1 MADRL
6 AAPSAETNPAVAIGA
21 PPPSEVRGLHSI
33 YWRMLIGMTLLIAV
47 LVVAQAGAVLWLI
60 NRGEQ
65 GSDRLSAVT
74 QRAAAHVN
82 ESLGRDPSADVLR
95 LLQEI
100 SPTDRLFAITIDGR
114 VFGADPGGELA
125 AQVASDLAR
134 TTGRELP
141 RTWQRSPYR
150 AAPILSSDRLVG
162 LVGVMPP
169 TTIERYGPA
178 LAIVTLIVMFGG
190 AILGTAVIIG
200 PLRAR
205 LRNLT
210 AVARQLGSG
219 DFTARAK
226 QEGSD
231 EVTELATAF
240 NQLVDELAKRA
251 RRLRASD
258 AARKQL
264 LADVSHELKTPVT
277 TIRGYL
283 ETLAMPEVQLDS
295 QTRARHVAV
304 ARREIHRLER
314 LIGDLLDAARLEAGA
329 DPMQTGEIPI
339 PELFEGVVDRHE
351 HECRSREIRLTS
363 SVAPGAE
370 TVVGDAFRLEQ
381 ALTNVTA
388 NALRHTPNGGHV
400 ELRAERNGD
409 AVVMT
414 VTDNGEGIAPEHLPL
429 IFDRF
434 YKTGSSAKGTPPGS
448 GLGLYIV
455 KTIIERHGGSVSA
468 ASTLGQGTTIRLAL
482 PQPERPVRE
491 LGGEAGRAIQNGPA
505 SQAGPTSQAGQAAGA
520 VGSSS
525 SAA

>member
-1 MADRL
+1 MT
-6 AAPSAETNPAVAIGA
+6 APTTASPT
-21 PPPSEVRGLHSI
+21 PSEVRGLHSI

-60 NRGEQ
+60 NRGE
-65 GSDRLSAVT
+65 GVNDRLAPLT
-74 QRAAAHVN
+74 QRAATRVN
-82 ESLGRDPSADVLR
+82 EALSHDRAADIGALLTEVSA
-95 LLQEI
+95 
-100 SPTDRLFAITIDGR
+100 TDDLFAITVDGR
-114 VFGADPGGELA
+114 VAGADTGAELA
-125 AQVASDLAR
+125 TQVATDLSHS
-134 TTGRELP
+134 TGRELP

-150 AAPILSSDRLVG
+150 VAPIFDGDRVVG
-162 LVGVMPP
+162 VVGVMPP
-169 TTIERYGPA
+169 TALKRYGPA
-178 LAIVTLIVMFGG
+178 LALVTLIVMFGG

-200 PLRAR
+200 PLRGR
-205 LRNLT
+205 LRDLT

-240 NQLVDELAKRA
+240 NQLVDELETRA

-283 ETLAMPEVQLDS
+283 ETLAMAEVQLDS

-329 DPMQTGEIPI
+329 DPLERVDIPVA
-339 PELFEGVVDRHE
+339 ELFEGVVDRHE
-351 HECRSREIRLTS
+351 HECRARDIRLVS
-363 SVAPGAE
+363 SVAPGAD
-370 TVVGDAFRLEQ
+370 TLIGDAFRLEQ
-381 ALTNVTA
+381 ALTNVTS

-400 ELRAERNGD
+400 ELRAERHD
-409 AVVMT
+409 STIVIT
-414 VTDNGEGIAPEHLPL
+414 VTDNGEGIEPAHLPL

-434 YKTGSSAKGTPPGS
+434 YKTGSSRTTNPPGS

-455 KTIIERHGGSVSA
+455 KTIVQRHGGSVSA
-468 ASTLGQGTTIRLAL
+468 TSTLGQGTTIRLAL
-482 PQPERPVRE
+482 PQPGTV
-491 LGGEAGRAIQNGPA
+491 ARAA
-505 SQAGPTSQAGQAAGA
+505 SVDIAQAGQTP
-520 VGSSS
+520 

>member
-1 MADRL
+1 MADR
-6 AAPSAETNPAVAIGA
+6 AASTSQA
-21 PPPSEVRGLHSI
+21 PSEVRGLHSI
-33 YWRMLIGMTLLIAV
+33 YWRMLAGMTLLIAV

-65 GSDRLSAVT
+65 SSDQLAAST
-74 QRAAAHVN
+74 QRAAAHIN
-82 ESLGRDPSADVLR
+82 DALTRDATADVGR
-95 LLQEI
+95 LLQDVGGE
-100 SPTDRLFAITIDGR
+100 RLFVITIDGR
-114 VFGADPGGELA
+114 SAGVDPGGELT
-125 AQVASDLAR
+125 AQVASDLSR

-150 AAPILSSDRLVG
+150 VAPILAGDRLLG
-162 LVGVMPP
+162 LVGAMPP
-169 TTIERYGPA
+169 SAVERYGPA
-178 LAIVTLIVMFGG
+178 LAIVTLLVMFGG
-190 AILGTAVIIG
+190 AVLGTAMIIG

-226 QEGSD
+226 QDGSD

-240 NQLVDELAKRA
+240 NRMCDELATRA

-283 ETLAMPEVQLDS
+283 ETLAMAEVQLDP

-314 LIGDLLDAARLEAGA
+314 LIGDLLDAARLEAKAEELERDDISVA
-329 DPMQTGEIPI
+329 D
-339 PELFEGVVDRHE
+339 LFEAIVDRHE
-351 HECRSREIRLTS
+351 HECRTRDIRLTS
-363 SVAPGAE
+363 SVGPGAE
-370 TVVGDAFRLEQ
+370 TLIGDAFRLEQ

-388 NALRHTPNGGHV
+388 NALRHTPDGGHI
-400 ELRAERNGD
+400 ELRAERDRD
-409 AVVMT
+409 AVVMAI
-414 VTDNGEGIAPEHLPL
+414 TDNGEGIPPEHLPL

-434 YKTGSSAKGTPPGS
+434 YKTGSSRRGTTPGS

-455 KTIIERHGGSVSA
+455 KTIVERHGGTVAAVSEV
-468 ASTLGQGTTIRLAL
+468 GRGTTIRMTL
-482 PQPERPVRE
+482 PQEASAAADRQTDRQTDRQADRPAERT
-491 LGGEAGRAIQNGPA
+491 L
-505 SQAGPTSQAGQAAGA
+505 PTDRSGQAP
-520 VGSSS
+520 